1 MEVRFSMKTYCFKL
15 YHSKKNKKLNRQ
27 INIACYIY
35 NHSIALHKRYYRLF
49 HKYLNKYK
57 LQKHLAK
64 LKKRSK
70 YLFWNDIPAHAIQN
84 ITDRIDRGYKAF
96 FENLKLKIK
105 TAPPKFKSKKKYK
118 SLSYNMVGKGV
129 VKNNTVKIAG
139 KHYKFF
145 KSRDVEGYIKLLTVK
160 RDRTGDFYVYLVCEG
175 NQNETIARM
184 GESIGF
190 DFGLKTFLTASD
202 GTIINSPQFFF
213 KNRKAIAKANRSLS
227 RKVKG
232 SNNREKAR
240 LKLAKLHKKVVNQ
253 RLDFHWKL
261 AQSLCVR
268 YATICIEDLNLKEM
282 QKLHGK
288 KINDLGFSNF
298 VKILEFKA
306 SQMGTQ
312 NVKVDRYF
320 ASSQTCTNCGYKNSE
335 TKNLW
340 LRKWTCPQCGAIH
353 DRDNNAAINI
363 LLEAHGIREKYLA
376 NK

>member
-1 MEVRFSMKTYCFKL
+1 MKTYCFKL
-15 YHSKKNKKLNRQ
+15 YNSKKNKKLNRQ
-27 INIACYIY
+27 INIACYVY

-70 YLFWNDIPAHAIQN
+70 YLFWNDIPAHAIQD

-105 TAPPKFKSKKKYK
+105 TSPPKFKSKKKYK

-129 VKNNTVKIAG
+129 IKNNTVKIAG
-139 KHYKFF
+139 KYYKFF
-145 KSRDVEGYIKLLTVK
+145 KSREVEGAIKLLTVK

-202 GTIINSPQFFF
+202 GTTINSPLFFF

-240 LKLAKLHKKVVNQ
+240 LKLAKLHKKVANQ

-261 AQSLCVR
+261 AQSLCER

-298 VKILEFKA
+298 IKILEFKA
-306 SQMGTQ
+306 SRMGTQ
-312 NVKVDRYF
+312 IIKVDRYF
-320 ASSQTCTNCGYKNSE
+320 ASSQTCSNCGYRNSE

-363 LLEAHGIREKYLA
+363 LLEAHGIRGTYLA
-376 NK
+376 NKQ

>member
-312 NVKVDRYF
+312 IVKVDRYF